1 MAAYLLLLLLLAAA
15 ARALRAYCCLRALPA
30 TPHRRRL
37 RNTFTHA
44 HRALPSPCCTQTEP
58 PLNPP
63 ENREYTAEVMFETFN
78 VPGLHIGVQ
87 AVLALTAALAGTSSA
102 DRSLTGTVIDSGDGG
117 THIIPVSDGYVIG
130 GAIRHIPLAGKD
142 ITAFVQR
149 ALRERGEPVPPED
162 SMELARRIKE
172 EHWCVCL

>member
-1 MAAYLLLLLLLAAA
+1 
-15 ARALRAYCCLRALPA
+15 
-30 TPHRRRL
+30 
-37 RNTFTHA
+37 
-44 HRALPSPCCTQTEP
+44 
-58 PLNPP
+58 
-63 ENREYTAEVMFETFN
+63 MFDSRYA
-78 VPGLHIGVQ
+78 
-87 AVLALTAALAGTSSA
+87 AVLALAASWRKLSKEEQN
-102 DRSLTGTVIDSGDGG
+102 LTGTVIDSGDGG

>member
-1 MAAYLLLLLLLAAA
+1 MALLLRAICVC
-15 ARALRAYCCLRALPA
+15 ARALARPPSLPRLTDDDSATHPPTHTPGSASASLAPLRA
-30 TPHRRRL
+30 
-37 RNTFTHA
+37 
-44 HRALPSPCCTQTEP
+44 QTEP

-172 EHWCVCL
+172 EHWCVCP